1 MGIWLIAIRPFKTTS
16 NLYINIFNEIA
27 LVIICTALY
36 LLEQFEKLF
45 QYAIIIGWVLIAI
58 VCFAILQCIIIM
70 FPIFIKILKN
80 KFCKKKETDKEYKDE
95 EINDL
100 QINGTTVTEGSP

>member
-1 MGIWLIAIRPFKTTS
+1 MGIWLIAIKPFKTSS
-16 NLYINIFNEIA
+16 NLYINISNEIT

-80 KFCKKKETDKEYKDE
+80 KFCEKKETVKDEDE
-95 EINDL
+95 EINNL
-100 QINGTTVTEGSP
+100 QINSTTVTEG